1 MRALTLIL
9 VGALAFIVLAGV
21 IEIREARRIRRRV
34 LERKRGT
41 IVLHPLTQYPLR
53 HVPDSLSRRVLHY
66 AGLFVGFLL
75 AVYALVIL
83 FRGVLG
89 NLRE

>member
-1 MRALTLIL
+1 MRTLTLIL

-21 IEIREARRIRRRV
+21 IEIREARRIRRRL
-34 LERKRGT
+34 LERKRGP
-41 IVLHPLTQYPLR
+41 IVLHPLTQHPPR
-53 HVPDSLSRRVLHY
+53 RVPGSLSRRVLHY

-75 AVYALVIL
+75 AVYALMVL
-83 FRGVLG
+83 LKGVLG